1 MNMSSDTSF
10 CPTLSL
16 LRIFLSFRPGQGRGQ
31 IHHLL
36 FEEEKVKIWMEFYN
50 DNVLEGHK
58 RSR

>member
-1 MNMSSDTSF
+1 MDGNEHEF
-10 CPTLSL
+10 GHELLSNSEL
-16 LRIFLSFRPGQGRGQ
+16 GQGRGQ

-36 FEEEKVKIWMEFYN
+36 FGEEKVKIWMEFYN